1 MGSEVLYK
9 LMRASDW
16 ARAMADGVAP
26 WSEADRR
33 DGYMHLSAPS
43 QVLETA
49 RRHFAGVDDLVALV
63 VPRATIENALKF
75 ELAPKRGEL
84 FPHLYGPLPAA
95 AVTRVRTLVPCAD
108 GGFAFADGGAP

>member
-1 MGSEVLYK
+1 MSGEVLYK
-9 LMRASDW
+9 LMRASEW
-16 ARAMADGVAP
+16 ARARADGVAP

-33 DGYMHLSAPS
+33 DGYMHLSTPS

-49 RRHFAGVDDLVALV
+49 RRHFAGADDLVALA
-63 VPRATIENALKF
+63 VPRAAIDGALKF

-95 AVTRVRTLVPCAD
+95 AVTRVRPLAPRRE
-108 GGFAFADGGAP
+108 GGFVFADGEEP